1 MFLTNFKDEMIRT
14 FKFTNTS
21 QNKIALK
28 IGRDKKGY

>member
-14 FKFTNTS
+14 FKFTN